1 MNTESPLL
9 QMRRISKSFPGV
21 QALSDVSFELHRGE
35 VVGLVGENG
44 AGKSTLMKIL
54 SGVYAPDSGEIVTD
68 GEAVRFSSPKDA
80 ERAGVAVIYQEL
92 SLVPSVSVM
101 ENVLM
106 GREPR
111 TRSKMI
117 DWREMAR
124 VSSELLALL
133 DMPIDV
139 RRPVEEFGVA
149 VQQMIEI
156 AKALSLNARILVMDE
171 PTSSLSDRETTQ
183 LFDIVRKLKS
193 KGVGI
198 VYISH
203 KMEEIYE
210 IADRI
215 MVLRDGQHVGTAPAR
230 ELPAEKMIQ
239 WMVGRKIDQFFPS
252 RTAEIGEELLRVSGL
267 TLPQPGMPSMNL
279 VSNLS
284 FSASSGEIL
293 GLAGL
298 RGAGNSALL
307 GAIFGR
313 YGRRRSGDIFIRG
326 EKVEISSPPQAIA
339 HGMAYLTNDR
349 KASGLVLP
357 MSVLHNMTLVSLG
370 DMTRFGWLDPLVE
383 QRRAGGYR
391 DSLAIRTPSLR
402 TEVSTLSGGN
412 QQKVILAKWLMS
424 EPSILFL
431 DEPTRGID
439 VGAKTEIYS
448 LMNRWA
454 SEGKAIL
461 LITSE
466 LPELLA
472 MSDRI
477 LVMHRGEITA
487 EFSREE
493 ATQEKVM
500 AAAM

>member
-1 MNTESPLL
+1 MPDVPFL
-9 QMRRISKSFPGV
+9 QMKHISKSFPGV
-21 QALSDVSFELHRGE
+21 QALSDVSFDLYRGE

-54 SGVYAPDSGEIVTD
+54 SGVHPPDRGEILIE
-68 GEAVRFSSPKDA
+68 GKAVRLSSPKDA
-80 ERAGVAVIYQEL
+80 EVAGVAVIYQEL
-92 SLVPSVSVM
+92 SLVPSLSVM
-101 ENVLM
+101 ENILM

-111 TRSKMI
+111 TRWGTI

-124 VSSELLALL
+124 TATELLKLME
-133 DMPIDV
+133 MPIDV

-156 AKALSLNARILVMDE
+156 AKALSVNARILVMDE
-171 PTSSLSDRETTQ
+171 PTSSLSEQETKR
-183 LFDIVRKLKS
+183 LFGIVRRLKERGA
-193 KGVGI
+193 GV

-203 KMEEIYE
+203 KLEEIYE

-215 MVLRDGQHVGTAPAR
+215 TVVRDGQHVGTAPAR
-230 ELPAEKMIQ
+230 ELTAEKMIQ

-252 RTAEIGEELLRVSGL
+252 REHRIGEELVRVSGL
-267 TLPQPGMPSMNL
+267 TLPQPGKPGVKL
-279 VSNLS
+279 VDNVS
-284 FSASSGEIL
+284 FSLKAGEIL

-298 RGAGNSALL
+298 RGAGNSELL

-313 YGRRRSGDIFIRG
+313 SGSLPEGETFVKGRRVKID
-326 EKVEISSPPQAIA
+326 SPPEAIA
-339 HGMAYLTNDR
+339 NGMAYLTNDR
-349 KASGLVLP
+349 KASGLILP
-357 MSVLHNMTLVSLG
+357 MSVMHNMTLVALKEI
-370 DMTRFGWLDPLVE
+370 TRLGWLNPSGE
-383 QRRAGGYR
+383 QRTCAPFL
-391 DSLAIRTPSLR
+391 DSLAIKTPSIR
-402 TEVSTLSGGN
+402 SEVSTLSGGN

-424 EPSILFL
+424 APSILLL

-439 VGAKTEIYS
+439 VGAKAEIYS

-454 SEGKAIL
+454 SEGKGVL

-477 LVMHRGEITA
+477 LVMHRGKITA
-487 EFSREE
+487 EFSHEE

>member
-1 MNTESPLL
+1 MKDTPLL
-9 QMRRISKSFPGV
+9 QMKRISKSFPGV
-21 QALSDVSFELHRGE
+21 QALSEVTFELHEGE

-54 SGVYAPDSGEIVTD
+54 SGVYAPDRGEILID
-68 GEAVRFSSPKDA
+68 GQAVRFSSPKDA

-111 TRSKMI
+111 TRWKTV

-124 VSSELLALL
+124 VSSELLTLL

-171 PTSSLSDRETTQ
+171 PTSSLSEHETKQ
-183 LFDIVRKLKS
+183 LFDIVRKLKG
-193 KGVGI
+193 KGVGV

-215 MVLRDGQHVGTAPAR
+215 TVLRDGQHVGTATAE
-230 ELPAEKMIQ
+230 ELPSEKMIQ

-252 RTAEIGEELLRVSGL
+252 RDPEIGDELLKVSGL
-267 TLPQPGMPSMNL
+267 TLPQPGMSGVNL
-279 VSNLS
+279 VNNVS
-284 FSASSGEIL
+284 FSVHSGEIL

-298 RGAGNSALL
+298 RGAGNSPLL

-313 YGRRRSGDIFIRG
+313 YGRRPKGDIYIRG
-326 EKVEISSPPQAIA
+326 EKVEITSPPQAIA

-357 MSVLHNMTLVSLG
+357 MSVLHNMTLVSLR

-383 QRRAGGYR
+383 QRSASRYR

-487 EFSREE
+487 EFSHEE

>member
-1 MNTESPLL
+1 MRDTPLL
-9 QMRRISKSFPGV
+9 QMRHISKSFPGV
-21 QALSDVSFELHRGE
+21 QALSDVSFDLYKGE

-44 AGKSTLMKIL
+44 AGKTTLMNIL
-54 SGVYAPDSGEIVTD
+54 SGIHAPDHGEILIEGKST
-68 GEAVRFSSPKDA
+68 RFSSPKDA
-80 ERAGVAVIYQEL
+80 EAAGIAIIHQEL
-92 SLVPSVSVM
+92 SLVPNLSVM
-101 ENVLM
+101 ENILM
-106 GREPR
+106 AREPQ
-111 TRSKMI
+111 TRWKTI
-117 DWREMAR
+117 DWREMAT
-124 VSSELLALL
+124 VATELLKQMEMPL
-133 DMPIDV
+133 DV
-139 RRPVEEFGVA
+139 KRPVEEFGVA

-171 PTSSLSDRETTQ
+171 PTSSLSEQETER
-183 LFDIVRKLKS
+183 LFHIVRRLKGR
-193 KGVGI
+193 GVAV

-203 KMEEIYE
+203 KLEEIYE

-215 MVLRDGQHVGTAPAR
+215 TVLRDGLHVGTAEAS

-252 RTAEIGEELLRVSGL
+252 REARIGSELLSVSGL
-267 TLPQPGMPSMNL
+267 TLPQPGQPSVRL
-279 VSNLS
+279 VDNVS
-284 FSASSGEIL
+284 FSLRAGEIL

-298 RGAGNSALL
+298 RGAGNSELL

-313 YGRRRSGDIFIRG
+313 FGSLPDGEIHVEGRKITI
-326 EKVEISSPPQAIA
+326 VSPPQAIA

-349 KASGLVLP
+349 KASGLILP
-357 MSVLHNMTLVSLG
+357 MSVMHNMTLASLRQ
-370 DMTRFGWLDPLVE
+370 MTRFGWLDPLVE
-383 QRRAGGYR
+383 QRTCAPFL

-402 TEVSTLSGGN
+402 SEVSTLSGGN
-412 QQKVILAKWLMS
+412 QQKVILAKWLLS
-424 EPSILFL
+424 GPSIFLL

-439 VGAKTEIYS
+439 VGAKAEIYS

-454 SEGKAIL
+454 SEGKGIL

-477 LVMHRGEITA
+477 LVMHRGRVTA
-487 EFSREE
+487 EFTHEE